1 MQRIG
6 NLNWENIT
14 YDHDISGLVRGLTD
28 WGVIEGGTVV
38 GNKLQ
43 PVQAVVPLVRSN
55 GQKILAFFESDEV
68 IDLPTSGD
76 YKVYIEV
83 DQSKI
88 DFGANNPED
97 GTGIASI
104 KTWPTLPS
112 QNFLL
117 LASVTAGQVK
127 DERNLIPKIQSVAT
141 RTTTLEEK
149 VSQAEEKVGKLEEA
163 GTPSYL
169 AVYWIVGS
177 EYSEWDNMY
186 KVAIPQDE
194 YSKNGK
200 ECLFWTPDK
209 KEFEACYLL
218 NWKQFQSLG
227 LLLGR
232 QGNPMDGV
240 TIEIRNVIPSGEKIS
255 TYKSGDIV
263 YATGTIL
270 PAEIDESFKK
280 IEVQLDKPISLNKGE
295 KIALKIKRSSAN
307 YNSSNYYYLGYVD
320 LENKGKVGLWEVV
333 VIWGNGKQVKM
344 NMMTPITSPWIESEF
359 FLNKKINY
367 QVKSITNEYFWF
379 SNMYNE
385 EERTV
390 TIPASWRYKIKI
402 RATGMS
408 TFSFYI
414 KQNNKKIK
422 DLPGHSY
429 NSWWVEYDGGTI
441 DLEKWECKIVWR
453 ITQSSSWMNFYI
465 SFISELVEEKNSY
478 VVEKISEI
486 GTTEEFIFF
495 GKYKDSWKLL
505 DQSEYPRGTILE
517 ISATNSGETKSMDV
531 PYPWVV
537 ILSAWTNYKRVSC
550 NIDGITFI
558 ELYQQNSGSIS
569 QTLTIPVKG
578 WEKVTVRKHESDW
591 GASARFI
598 SL

>member
-68 IDLPTSGD
+68 IDLPTSGNF
-76 YKVYIEV
+76 KVYIEV
-83 DQSKI
+83 DQAKI
-88 DFGANNPED
+88 DFGGNNTED
-97 GTGIASI
+97 WSGIASI

-127 DERNLIPKIQSVAT
+127 DERNLIPKVGQIAQ

-209 KEFEACYLL
+209 KEFEAYYLL

-270 PAEIDESFKK
+270 PAEIDEPFKK

>member
-68 IDLPTSGD
+68 IDLPTSGNF
-76 YKVYIEV
+76 KVYIEV
-83 DQSKI
+83 DQAKI
-88 DFGANNPED
+88 DFGGNNTED
-97 GTGIASI
+97 WSGIASI

-127 DERNLIPKIQSVAT
+127 DERNLIPKVGQIAQ

-209 KEFEACYLL
+209 KEFEAYYLL